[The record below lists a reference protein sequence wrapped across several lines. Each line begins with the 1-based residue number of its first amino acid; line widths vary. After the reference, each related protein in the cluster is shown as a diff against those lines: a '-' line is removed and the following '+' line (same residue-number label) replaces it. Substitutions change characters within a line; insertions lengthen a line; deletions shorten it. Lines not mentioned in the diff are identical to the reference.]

1 MISVFIRFYTKKFWS
16 STLERKDK
24 KSQMLGHK
32 IRKKTS
38 QLRLKSCGGKTFK
51 KKVNWKKTPTNFDLT
66 HNLNEIYF
74 YQGIT

>member
-1 MISVFIRFYTKKFWS
+1 MNDFYFCKILHKKIWS

-51 KKVNWKKTPTNFDLT
+51 KKSKLEKKLPQIL
-66 HNLNEIYF
+66 I
-74 YQGIT
+74 

>member
-1 MISVFIRFYTKKFWS
+1 MNDFYFCKILHKKIWS

-51 KKVNWKKTPTNFDLT
+51 KKVNWKKNSHKF
-66 HNLNEIYF
+66 
-74 YQGIT
+74 